1 MSNQDLKKISEI
13 HINNERNKM
22 CKNEE
27 FLKKSLFH
35 AAWFLQKVALNSLIE
50 ATVQNLRLLFLTAT
64 DLKSLLRYG
73 NKLQQWK
80 NCCWGTSYCQMR

>member
-35 AAWFLQKVALNSLIE
+35 AA
-50 ATVQNLRLLFLTAT
+50 
-64 DLKSLLRYG
+64 
-73 NKLQQWK
+73 
-80 NCCWGTSYCQMR
+80 